1 MWNGIWDKIK
11 TKSVT
16 PYKKDPRAI
25 KNDSIELV
33 LTMPIEVYST
43 FRVQL
48 DAPDTLRSRRTSDK
62 IEGET
67 GAPTAV
73 H

>member
-16 PYKKDPRAI
+16 PYKKDQKAI
-25 KNDSIELV
+25 KHDSVELV

-43 FRVQL
+43 FRLQL
-48 DAPDTLRSRRTSDK
+48 DAPDTLRSRRVSDK
-62 IEGET
+62 KEGSVN
-67 GAPTAV
+67 GAPAAV
-73 H
+73 